1 MGVNTEVGK
10 TVEKIASLIVNQVN
24 SSSRRLATEAVA
36 CLLGRKLGNGAFS
49 TAVEIDAHPDLAF
62 KIGYGHHAA
71 GEVLSDAWVRYAL
84 FCMQRTHPNLPQILH
99 LHLSQNFY
107 IAVMPK
113 YACAKKRIHYA
124 ERDTP
129 DMYNFIQGL
138 RMGLSI
144 QRNYLAPASAGRSNP
159 DYADGHALGADIL
172 AQCGGIEDTHE
183 ANFLWDT
190 KNDRLVVTD
199 PIYDETDNRHQ
210 DRTIKMLMTMDHPDV
225 YKDRSVE
232 KRVAQHVQE
241 PRERISKD
249 VSFLHGRGPVKFIHD
264 ELHAMEDVRRQLE
277 VAKRCE
283 WIANGGMKFN
293 EVGRPF
299 TLGEK
304 VHAPGDMR
312 CVAGRRQV
320 YTGNKWIDMGPDP
333 IAVMLNAV

>member
-113 YACAKKRIHYA
+113 YACAKERIYSAKRGA
-124 ERDTP
+124 SE
-129 DMYNFIQGL
+129 MYSFIQGL
-138 RMGLSI
+138 RAGLHLGCTRSG
-144 QRNYLAPASAGRSNP
+144 ASP
-159 DYADGHALGADIL
+159 DYTSGYDLGEDIR
-172 AQCGGIEDTHE
+172 AHCGGIEDTHE

-190 KNDRLVVTD
+190 TNGRLVVTD
-199 PIYDETDNRHQ
+199 PIYDEPDNNHQ
-210 DRTIKMLMTMDHPDV
+210 ARTIEMLMTMDHPDV

-232 KRVAQHVQE
+232 RRVAQHVQE
-241 PRERISKD
+241 PNERISKD
-249 VSFLHGRGPVKFIHD
+249 VGFLHGRGPVKFIHD
-264 ELHAMEDVRRQLE
+264 ELHAIEDARRQLE

-283 WIANGGMKFN
+283 WLANGGMKFN